1 MLPWRA
7 ARHPEVKTKGPVV
20 KRKRVREDASR
31 ARAHALRRARS
42 RRACASDAA
51 RCTIRAARLHA
62 LRPDRGNKVVAA
74 LMRVG
79 RPIRPSRIEHDNM
92 PANASV
98 VRLTAKVAYDGTDFV
113 GFQTQPNGHTVQD
126 LLEARL
132 SGMLG
137 RPVCIA
143 AAGRT
148 DAGVHALAQV
158 IHFDYDMADKPPPVL
173 RRLGSSPSPVDIA
186 STLDRALTGVSDG
199 ATFPVSVHMYQI
211 RPAPAPD
218 FHARSSCTGK
228 RYVYTV
234 REGVGDPFRDR
245 YTWALGRGVRLD
257 VSLMQQA
264 ADLIAG
270 EHDFTAFA
278 ARTDTRPPVKKMRVL
293 RVERMTGPGGAVLA
307 SAGGALGGGGG
318 ESADGGRGAALCGG
332 GGGGGGGAGGGSAGV
347 APPVSPFALIGL
359 DDGLV
364 TVTAE
369 CDRYLQHMMRFVTG
383 TLVEVGKGRLSLEQ
397 VARLVEGG
405 PWPEALPSRQKAPA
419 RGLCLHEC
427 FYE

>member
-1 MLPWRA
+1 MRA
-7 ARHPEVKTKGPVV
+7 
-20 KRKRVREDASR
+20 
-31 ARAHALRRARS
+31 
-42 RRACASDAA
+42 
-51 RCTIRAARLHA
+51 
-62 LRPDRGNKVVAA
+62 
-74 LMRVG
+74 G
-79 RPIRPSRIEHDNM
+79 RPIRPSRLEHDNM
-92 PANASV
+92 PANHSV
-98 VRLTAKVAYDGTDFV
+98 VRLTAKVAYDGTDFE
-113 GFQTQPNGHTVQD
+113 GFQTQPSGQTVQD
-126 LLEARL
+126 LLEKRL
-132 SGMLG
+132 SGLLG
-137 RPVCIA
+137 RPICIA

-158 IHFDYDMADKPPPVL
+158 IHFDYDTADEPPPVL
-173 RRLGSSPSPVDIA
+173 RRLGGSPSPADIA
-186 STLDRALTGVSDG
+186 STLDRALTGASDG
-199 ATFPVSVHMYQI
+199 ASLPSSVHLYQVLQ
-211 RPAPAPD
+211 APVPD

-228 RYVYTV
+228 RYVYTL

-257 VSLMQQA
+257 VPLMQRA

-278 ARTDTRPPVKKMRVL
+278 ARTDPRPPVKKMRLL
-293 RVERMTGPGGAVLA
+293 RVERLAGPEGRARA
-307 SAGGALGGGGG
+307 SAGGALG
-318 ESADGGRGAALCGG
+318 AGGREIAGDDGERDLDGN
-332 GGGGGGGAGGGSAGV
+332 GGGGAAGYVGSPAV

-383 TLVEVGKGRLSLEQ
+383 TLVEVGKGRLSLDQ

-405 PWPEALPSRQKAPA
+405 PWPETLPPRQKAPA